1 MTILPKAI
9 YRFNAIPINAKRILH
24 RTKINNHKIR
34 METQRPSI
42 AKNNLEKEEKP
53 RGIMSPDFKLC
64 YKASLITKQYG
75 TGIKT
80 DT

>member
-1 MTILPKAI
+1 
-9 YRFNAIPINAKRILH
+9 
-24 RTKINNHKIR
+24 